1 MAKWRERRA
10 VGRVGD
16 GGTGVKRDAS
26 CTGDDFGATGTESVC
41 TACAWHLYHE
51 TSSQQTPLPNLPPSP
66 PSLSSKVEPI
76 VVDGDLAVC
85 EGGGGA
91 LGHPVEYIT
100 LKPSGSKLAGI
111 CKYCN
116 LRYVSS
122 GH

>member
-1 MAKWRERRA
+1 MLSYAAMLSR
-10 VGRVGD
+10 
-16 GGTGVKRDAS
+16 TLLSLAS
-26 CTGDDFGATGTESVC
+26 IIPYSLIPPT
-41 TACAWHLYHE
+41 
-51 TSSQQTPLPNLPPSP
+51 TSPNIPPP
-66 PSLSSKVEPI
+66 PPPPPQVQPI

-100 LKPSGSKLAGI
+100 LKGSGSKLAGI

-122 GH
+122 GKIMGH

>member
-1 MAKWRERRA
+1 MFLKAARRA
-10 VGRVGD
+10 LSPSVLRGSVRHFTQTRVALSNLL
-16 GGTGVKRDAS
+16 TETNLHNPTIRNNKHRSDAI
-26 CTGDDFGATGTESVC
+26 DKVFE
-41 TACAWHLYHE
+41 
-51 TSSQQTPLPNLPPSP
+51 
-66 PSLSSKVEPI
+66 VEPI

>member
-1 MAKWRERRA
+1 
-10 VGRVGD
+10 
-16 GGTGVKRDAS
+16 
-26 CTGDDFGATGTESVC
+26 
-41 TACAWHLYHE
+41 
-51 TSSQQTPLPNLPPSP
+51 
-66 PSLSSKVEPI
+66 

-100 LKPSGSKLAGI
+100 LKASGSGSKLAGI